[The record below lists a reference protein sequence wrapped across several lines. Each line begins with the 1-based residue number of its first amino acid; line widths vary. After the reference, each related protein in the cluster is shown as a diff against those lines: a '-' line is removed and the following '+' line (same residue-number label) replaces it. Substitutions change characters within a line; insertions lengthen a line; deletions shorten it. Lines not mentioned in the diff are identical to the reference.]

1 MLQTDL
7 CVCIFLSLSVSFA
20 CAYRTLH
27 TRAHNP
33 THPPGG
39 LGWGTGERCGR
50 QGRSSPRFPLRQRSL
65 ARHQQQP
72 HGAESCGADG
82 AGRARAAGRDALR
95 LPPAALKPPR
105 PEGGEPRPERR
116 FSCGPLRRG
125 GRGASLPPPAP
136 GSPGGRS
143 RPWHPAVRCRSLRV
157 PGAGSV
163 CAPLPPPALRCLSAA
178 RAAFLG
184 SLLPLRRGLFCC
196 AVPGMCP
203 RPGLRGGQGRGA
215 EPGAGVFPP
224 SRLSVLTINLGSLLP
239 M

>member
-1 MLQTDL
+1 MRVAGQE
-7 CVCIFLSLSVSFA
+7 FS
-20 CAYRTLH
+20 TLPPEAAL
-27 TRAHNP
+27 TR
-33 THPPGG
+33 PPPAAAARGRVLRGG
-39 LGWGTGERCGR
+39 RR
-50 QGRSSPRFPLRQRSL
+50 
-65 ARHQQQP
+65 
-72 HGAESCGADG
+72 G

-125 GRGASLPPPAP
+125 GRGTSLPPPAP

-163 CAPLPPPALRCLSAA
+163 CAPLPPPALRCLPAA

-184 SLLPLRRGLFCC
+184 SLLPLLPPLRRGLFCC

-203 RPGLRGGQGRGA
+203 RPGLRGAARSRAQ
-215 EPGAGVFPP
+215 VCSPP
-224 SRLSVLTINLGSLLP
+224 PDCRC
-239 M
+239 